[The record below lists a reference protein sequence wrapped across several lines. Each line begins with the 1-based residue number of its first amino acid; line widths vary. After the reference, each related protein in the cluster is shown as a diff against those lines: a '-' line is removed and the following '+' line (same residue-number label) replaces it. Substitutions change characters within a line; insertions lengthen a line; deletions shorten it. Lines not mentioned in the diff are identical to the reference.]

1 MGRRLR
7 VLVLTPDYPPARGGI
22 QLVMERVV
30 QNCDD
35 VDTRVLTLPLRG
47 ARSDGG
53 DPPGVRRSPRLPGC
67 GHAGQVAALNA
78 QGLLDALVRRPDVV
92 LSGHVVTGPAAV
104 AIRRVTGVPFAQ
116 YLHGEEVVAR
126 RSLTTGVLRHAAAVL
141 AVSRHTE
148 SLARECGA
156 DPQRIHRIPPGVDP
170 APAPPSPRTSHP
182 LVVTVAGLRFPYKG
196 HDVLLRALPLVRSR
210 VPETRWVVVG
220 DGPLRPA
227 LERAAEGLDVGSA
240 VHFAGEVDD
249 ETRNRWLDSAHVFA
263 MPSRLSARGGGEGF
277 GIAYLEAGAHR
288 LPVVAGDVAGARD
301 AVVHGVTGLL
311 VDPTD
316 HVQVAGAIGD
326 LLLDRVRAAAMG
338 RAGAGRAGDL
348 TWRRAA
354 TRVQEVLAA
363 ITGTRR
369 RD

>member
-1 MGRRLR
+1 MPRRLR

-30 QNCDD
+30 RNCEEL
-35 VDTRVLTLPLRG
+35 DTRVLTLPVRG
-47 ARSDGG
+47 TRSDDG
-53 DPPGVRRSPRLPGC
+53 DPPEVRRSPRLRGC
-67 GHAGQVAALNA
+67 GHAAQVAALNA
-78 QGLLDALVRRPDVV
+78 QGLLDALVARPDVV

-104 AIRRVTGVPFAQ
+104 AIRRLTGVPFAQ

-126 RSLTTGVLRHAAAVL
+126 CSLTTRVLRHAAAIL

-148 SLARECGA
+148 ELARGCGA
-156 DPQRIHRIPPGVDP
+156 DPERIHRIPPGVDP
-170 APAPPSPRTSHP
+170 TPPPSAPRSP
-182 LVVTVAGLRFPYKG
+182 EPMIVTVAGVRFPYKG
-196 HDVLLRALPLVRSR
+196 HDVLLRALPLVRTR
-210 VPETRWVVVG
+210 VPGSRWIVVG

-227 LERAAEGLDVGSA
+227 LERGAEALA
-240 VHFAGEVDD
+240 VSGAVQFVGEVDD
-249 ETRNRWLDSAHVFA
+249 EARNRWLDTAHVFA

-316 HVQVAGAIGD
+316 HLQVAGAIGD
-326 LLLDRVRAAAMG
+326 LLLDRERAAAMG
-338 RAGAGRAGDL
+338 RAGADRAGEL

-354 TRVQEVLAA
+354 SRVQEVLTA
-363 ITGTRR
+363 IAGAR
-369 RD
+369 